1 MNTEIPTVIRCT
13 DAEKVL
19 DFLLRIDK
27 TLPVPLSARV
37 NVTKFANRAVERSI
51 VYAIEDQGVLA
62 AAALFYYNFQDQPY
76 AYLDL
81 LATAPGYAGR
91 GYARML
97 MDAIEDTAKNA
108 GMTEFHLH
116 TNDTNT
122 AAVTLYNKRGYEVI
136 STEHKLQ
143 MRKIL

>member
-1 MNTEIPTVIRCT
+1 MIPETVIVCT
-13 DAEKVL
+13 DVEKVY

-27 TLPVPLSARV
+27 TLPVPLSERV
-37 NVTKFANRAVERSI
+37 NLSKFAAKAVERSI
-51 VYAIEDQGVLA
+51 VYAIEDQNRLV
-62 AAALFYYNFQDQPY
+62 AAALFYYNFQNQTY

-91 GYARML
+91 GYARAL
-97 MDAIEDTAKNA
+97 MDAIENAARDA

-116 TNDTNT
+116 TNDTNQ
-122 AAVTLYNKRGYEVI
+122 AAVALYTKRGYEVI